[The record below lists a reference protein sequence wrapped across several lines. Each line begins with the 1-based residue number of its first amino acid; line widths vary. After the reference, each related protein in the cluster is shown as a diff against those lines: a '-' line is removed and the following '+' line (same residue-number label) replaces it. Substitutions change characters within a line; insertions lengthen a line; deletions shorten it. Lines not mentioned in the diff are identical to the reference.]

1 MATHEVSPPQGN
13 NIGPTPDRPS
23 HSTARDKGLIHPTP
37 HCVRRGAVS
46 RRYGTHALTLPKH
59 RRAPLRLNQSSF
71 RARQSRL
78 LSVDEPAGRIE
89 LGCATREIAKPKAT
103 PGHGQGYLQSLS
115 QNHSLSLGLSL
126 SPSPSQNRSHKSQSC
141 GAIFKRRCAARRRTQ
156 CGVG

>member
-1 MATHEVSPPQGN
+1 MKCRPRRGRD
-13 NIGPTPDRPS
+13 IGPTPDRPS
-23 HSTARDKGLIHPTP
+23 HSSAGDKGLIHPTP

-46 RRYGTHALTLPKH
+46 RRYGAHALTLPKH
-59 RRAPLRLNQSSF
+59 RRAPFRLNQSSF

-78 LSVDEPAGRIE
+78 LSVDEPAGRIA

-115 QNHSLSLGLSL
+115 QNHSLS
-126 SPSPSQNRSHKSQSC
+126 PSQNRSHKSQSC
-141 GAIFKRRCAARRRTQ
+141 GAICKRRCAARRRTQ